1 CPATRVAGRLAACR
15 SADRVAAAF
24 GRMLPRRWLTALR
37 RRIVAR
43 LWCTLH
49 LALLHLLLTHLHL
62 ALLLLHLR
70 GALLLGL
77 LVPRALL
84 FLHLRLTLL
93 LHLLLA
99 GPFLLCL
106 LLACAL
112 LRLGL
117 CLLLLLRGAVV
128 DLLRCAFYRP
138 HHGQAARSGRAVPLR
153 FARGTDHGCARQRR
167 GLIGMCE
174 SRGGQFI
181 GARGGVP
188 HGVHRRLDRM
198 HRVLERLGRT
208 GTARGRF
215 AWTRCHDGACRLG
228 TRRRFRRSRRRRRTR
243 CCADRCSAGGC
254 ANQLHAILARR
265 RLRLAQVLQL
275 RRRQRLAMLAGD
287 DFLARREIDRTRRR
301 LVARDHRTRER
312 LAALDR
318 GRPRRRVAQA
328 QAAPVGGGSGAHR
341 NFGACELGAVELQHG
356 GTHGTRAGEDVLRH
370 RRHGGRHRTVRIV
383 MPAARRH
390 PARTVIA
397 VEIVD
402 DRLVVVHVADVGD
415 VDVGEV

>member
-77 LVPRALL
+77 LVPRAVL

-99 GPFLLCL
+99 GPLLLCLCLCLALLLRL

-167 GLIGMCE
+167 GLNGMCE
-174 SRGGQFI
+174 ARGGQCL

-228 TRRRFRRSRRRRRTR
+228 TGRRFRRSRRRRRTR

-287 DFLARREIDRTRRR
+287 DFLARREIR
-301 LVARDHRTRER
+301 
-312 LAALDR
+312 
-318 GRPRRRVAQA
+318 
-328 QAAPVGGGSGAHR
+328 
-341 NFGACELGAVELQHG
+341 
-356 GTHGTRAGEDVLRH
+356 
-370 RRHGGRHRTVRIV
+370 
-383 MPAARRH
+383 
-390 PARTVIA
+390 
-397 VEIVD
+397 
-402 DRLVVVHVADVGD
+402 
-415 VDVGEV
+415 